1 MAPKNT
7 IPTIEIPE
15 GDEKAYFVGEEG
27 DDRSTPGKDLAAS
40 IVIAVLGVA
49 AIIAAFQWKVPATIF
64 TAPAVL
70 PVIVGLSLI
79 GMAFGLGVRAVR
91 MGAMK
96 TFALGPRQWLR
107 GYMEDEENPR
117 TFLLFGI
124 VFIYVL
130 LVINLGF
137 ELSYK
142 TSFFT
147 FRFTSY
153 EFFSGV
159 ILTWILKVFWRAS
172 LGRCLLVAFAWSIIL
187 AATFRYGFSI
197 LLPGTG

>member
-1 MAPKNT
+1 M
-7 IPTIEIPE
+7 EIPE
-15 GDEKAYFVGEEG
+15 GNQKAKFVGEEG

-40 IVIAVLGVA
+40 IFIALFGLG
-49 AIIAAFQWKVPATIF
+49 AIIASLQWKIPSTIT

-70 PVIVGLSLI
+70 PFIVGLSLI
-79 GMAFGLGVRAVR
+79 GMAWGLGIRAVR
-91 MGAMK
+91 MGAME
-96 TFALGPRQWLR
+96 TFALGPRQWLHS
-107 GYMEDEENPR
+107 YMADEDNPR
-117 TFLLFGI
+117 TFKLFGI

-147 FRFTSY
+147 FTFTSY
-153 EFFSGV
+153 EFYSGL
-159 ILTWILKVFWRAS
+159 ILTWILKIFWRAS
-172 LGRCLLVAFAWSIIL
+172 LLRCLIIGFAWSIVL